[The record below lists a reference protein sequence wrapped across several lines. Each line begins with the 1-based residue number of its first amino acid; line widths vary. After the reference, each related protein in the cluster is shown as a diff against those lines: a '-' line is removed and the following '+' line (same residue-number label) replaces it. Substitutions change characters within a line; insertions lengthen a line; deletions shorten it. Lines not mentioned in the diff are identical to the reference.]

1 MYNMGV
7 PSAVTPVFKAVV
19 VILIVAVQAPPVKAW
34 FKKRAAAKAV
44 AQKEVVGV

>member
-19 VILIVAVQAPPVKAW
+19 VIVIVAVQAPPVKAW
-34 FKKRAAAKAV
+34 FKKRSAAKAL
-44 AQKEVVGV
+44 AQKEVASA